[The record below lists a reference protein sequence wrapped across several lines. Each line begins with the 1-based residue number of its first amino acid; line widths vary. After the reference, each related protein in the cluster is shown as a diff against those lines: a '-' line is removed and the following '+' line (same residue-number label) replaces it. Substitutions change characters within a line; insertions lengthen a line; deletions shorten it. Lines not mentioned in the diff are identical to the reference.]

1 MRTLSLIISSV
12 FHPTF
17 IPLIGF
23 LLLYSLTGY
32 ALYLPKDVFWFSIMV
47 IAQFTILIPVGVVYF
62 LYWRKKISSIELSN
76 RKERPLPLVINL
88 ISYAVS
94 FVIFRYLHYPNLIV
108 SFFAVVV
115 VSAAFSMVVSLYYK
129 LSLHMVA
136 WGSLVGVLLAIS
148 VRLGIGLHLLISLVL
163 ILTAIIASARLWLN
177 EHDLPQVA
185 WAWGVSS
192 ILSFLLMI
200 FL

>member
-1 MRTLSLIISSV
+1 MRTLSLIISSL

-23 LLLYSLTGY
+23 LLLYSLSGY
-32 ALYLPKDVFWFSIMV
+32 ALYLPKDIFWFSIMV
-47 IAQFTILIPVGVVYF
+47 IVQFTILIPIGVVYY

-76 RKERPLPLVINL
+76 RNERPLPLVINL
-88 ISYAVS
+88 VSYAVS
-94 FVIFRYLHYPNLIV
+94 FLVFRYLHYPDLIV

-115 VSAAFSMVVSLYYK
+115 VSAAFSMLVSLYYK

-136 WGSLVGVLLAIS
+136 WGSLAGILFAIS
-148 VRLGIGLHLLISLVL
+148 LRIGIGLHLLLSLVL

-177 EHDLPQVA
+177 EHDLPQIT
-185 WAWGVSS
+185 WAWGASS
-192 ILSFLLMI
+192 VLSFLLMI
-200 FL
+200 YL

>member
-1 MRTLSLIISSV
+1 MRTLSHIISSL

-23 LLLYSLTGY
+23 LLLYSLSGY
-32 ALYLPKDVFWFSIMV
+32 ALYLPKDIFWFSIMV
-47 IAQFTILIPVGVVYF
+47 IVQFTILIPIGVVYY

-76 RKERPLPLVINL
+76 RHERPLPLVINL
-88 ISYAVS
+88 VSYAVS
-94 FVIFRYLHYPNLIV
+94 FLVFRYLHYPTLIV
-108 SFFAVVV
+108 SFFGVVV
-115 VSAAFSMVVSLYYK
+115 ASAAFSMLVSLYYK

-136 WGSLVGVLLAIS
+136 WGSLAGILLAIS
-148 VRLGIGLHLLISLVL
+148 LRIGIGLHLLLSLVL

-177 EHDLPQVA
+177 EHDLPQIT
-185 WAWGVSS
+185 WAWGTSS
-192 ILSFLLMI
+192 VLSFLLMI

>member
-1 MRTLSLIISSV
+1 MRILSLIISSI

-32 ALYLPKDVFWFSIMV
+32 AVYLPKDVFWFSIMV
-47 IAQFTILIPVGVVYF
+47 IVQFTILIPVGVIYF
-62 LYWRKKISSIELSN
+62 LFWRKKITSLELSN
-76 RKERPLPLVINL
+76 RQERPLPLVINL

-94 FVIFRYLHYPNLIV
+94 FLVFRYLQYPSLIV
-108 SFFAVVV
+108 NFFGVIV
-115 VSAAFSMVVSLYYK
+115 VSAAFSMIVSLYYK

-136 WGSLVGVLLAIS
+136 WGTLVGVLISIS
-148 VRLGIGLHLLISLVL
+148 VRMEIGLHLLVSLVL
-163 ILTAIIASARLWLN
+163 ILTAVIASARLWLN

-185 WAWGVSS
+185 WAWGTSS